1 MVEKNRCVLRGL
13 KKQRATSDKL
23 LSSLNN
29 MHFLEKPKFNLII
42 IIFVLVIIIIIIII
56 IKQICDIKLQSA
68 YFLEIKSLAFF
79 F

>member
-56 IKQICDIKLQSA
+56 KQICDIKLQSA